1 MYEIRYKPKAA
12 KFIEEQQPKI
22 QRQLIKRIE
31 SLAQQPRTPQSIKLE
46 DQKQIYRI
54 PSGNYRILYQIQDNI
69 LLVLVLRIA
78 HRQEVYK
85 HMSY

>member
-12 KFIEEQQPKI
+12 KFIEEQQKKI
-22 QRQLIKRIE
+22 QRQLIKQIE

-46 DQKQIYRI
+46 GQKQIYRI

-85 HMSY
+85 NMSY